1 MGFGYLH
8 ELNQRVIFSGNMDY
22 MGRHINTTS
31 RGSEFKF
38 NSSQFYKS
46 GQSQQLI
53 QPPINYE
60 LMLMQGNRKNNQ
72 LRSIEV

>member
-1 MGFGYLH
+1 MGLGNLPEFH
-8 ELNQRVIFSGNMDY
+8 RVIFSGNMDY
-22 MGRHINTTS
+22 MGRHINNTTS

-53 QPPINYE
+53 QTPINYE
-60 LMLMQGNRKNNQ
+60 LMLMQSNRKNNQ
-72 LRSIEV
+72 LRSIEI

>member
-22 MGRHINTTS
+22 MGRHINNTTS

-53 QPPINYE
+53 
-60 LMLMQGNRKNNQ
+60 
-72 LRSIEV
+72 